1 MSQPVLI
8 RYAITDVEQ
17 AVATGLEGQ
26 SLFFKSL
33 YISNSTNVTHH
44 VYLGVVRGTAQM
56 THGDYILN
64 HFDILGYEYLELS
77 NILVPDGHQLR
88 AYSNNATALSLVAS
102 GVVGA

>member
-8 RYAITDVEQ
+8 RYAITNVEQ

-33 YISNSTNVTHH
+33 YICNATNNTHH
-44 VYLGVVRGTAQM
+44 VYLGIVRGTAQM
-56 THGDYILN
+56 TQGDFLLYN
-64 HFDILGYEYLELS
+64 HDITGYEQHELT

-88 AYSNNATALSLVAS
+88 AYSDNATAFSLIAS

>member
-8 RYAITDVEQ
+8 RYAVTDVEQ

-26 SLFFKSL
+26 SLFFKSI
-33 YISNSTNVTHH
+33 YISNSTNATHH
-44 VYLGVVRGTAQM
+44 VWLGIVRGTAQM
-56 THGDYILN
+56 THGDFILY
-64 HFDILGYEYLELS
+64 HFDVAGYSTETLT

-88 AYSNNATALSLVAS
+88 AYSDNATAFSIVAS